1 MEADSSLQSISE
13 LIPHI
18 SFHAPGTTGTIA
30 FVVALVLLIFSALIS
45 GSEVAFFSLRPADID
60 QLRKDKSK
68 NSDVLLKHLEQPEW
82 LLATVLIANNFINV
96 GIVMLLAFGL
106 TAASDFGEMAWAKFL
121 FEAVVITSV
130 ILFFGEI
137 LPKVYATRFANKF
150 ARFMAF
156 PIMGAR
162 KVTKPL
168 AFILVSST
176 NLVNRRL
183 SRKVKSLSMD
193 QLSQALE
200 LTANE
205 LTDEKDI
212 LEGIVKFGNI
222 YVGEIM
228 TPRVDVIDL
237 DCKSDYNKVL
247 AVIVESGYSR
257 IPVYEETPDNVKG
270 VLYVKDLL
278 AHLDEPTGFEWQK
291 TIRPAYFVP
300 ETKKINDLLAEF
312 QSKKIHLAIVVDE
325 YGGTAGIVTLE
336 DILEEIVGDIS
347 DETDDEEVNYSV
359 LPDGSYIF
367 EGKTLL
373 NDFHK
378 VTNTSDDVFED
389 VEGDA
394 ETLAGL
400 LLEIKGEI
408 PKKNETI
415 EYRDYH
421 FTVVSADNRRI
432 KKVKFTT
439 KPIGNKQ

>member
-1 MEADSSLQSISE
+1 MEADSSFQSILASF
-13 LIPHI
+13 PHI
-18 SFHAPGTTGTIA
+18 AFHAPGAAESVA
-30 FVVALVLLIFSALIS
+30 FVAALALLICSALIS

-60 QLRKDKSK
+60 LLRKEKSK
-68 NSDVLLKHLEQPEW
+68 SSHMALKHLEQPEW
-82 LLATVLIANNFINV
+82 LLATILIANNFVNV
-96 GIVMLLAFGL
+96 GIVMLLAF
-106 TAASDFGEMAWAKFL
+106 SSSSVIDFGGVVWAKFI
-121 FEAVVITSV
+121 FEAIVITSV
-130 ILFFGEI
+130 LLFFGEI
-137 LPKVYATRFANKF
+137 LPKVYATRHAKKF
-150 ARFMAF
+150 ARFMAY
-156 PIMGAR
+156 PLMGVR
-162 KVTKPL
+162 KTTKPL
-168 AFILVSST
+168 AFLLVSST
-176 NLVNRRL
+176 NLVNKRL
-183 SRKVKSLSMD
+183 SRKVKNLSMD

-205 LTDEKDI
+205 LTDEKEI

-237 DCKSDYNKVL
+237 DWKSDYNKVL

-257 IPVYEETPDNVKG
+257 IPVYDETPDNVKG
-270 VLYVKDLL
+270 ILYVKDLL
-278 AHLDEPTGFEWQK
+278 AHLNESAGFEWQK

-300 ETKKINDLLAEF
+300 ETKKINDLLGEF

-347 DETDDEEVNYSV
+347 DETDEEEVNYSI
-359 LPDGSYIF
+359 LPDGSYVF

-378 VTNTSDDVFED
+378 ITNTNDNAFED
-389 VEGDA
+389 VVGDA

-415 EYRDYH
+415 EYRQYL

-432 KKVKFTT
+432 KKVKFST
-439 KPIGNKQ
+439 KPQKQ